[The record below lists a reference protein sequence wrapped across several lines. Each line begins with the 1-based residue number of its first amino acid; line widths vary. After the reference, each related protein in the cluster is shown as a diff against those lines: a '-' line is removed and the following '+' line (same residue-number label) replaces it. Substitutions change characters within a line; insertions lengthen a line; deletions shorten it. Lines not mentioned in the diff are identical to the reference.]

1 MEKHAALALYTL
13 RDAFAAD
20 SQHTLR
26 AVKEIGYSAVEFAG
40 LGQWKAED
48 VRAQLDHLGL
58 RGLSAHVPLQ
68 RLRDDLPDVIREI
81 KTLGVHY
88 IVCPW
93 LPPEQRNLEFY
104 RALAPIL
111 ETTGKTCTAEG
122 LTFCYHNHDFELER
136 LFGDLNVLEF
146 FAQEVSAEDL
156 KFELDVYWAAFAG
169 LDPNAVLERFAGRL
183 PIVHLKDMT
192 KDAARTFASV
202 GSGSLDIPSILET
215 SERIGATWSI
225 VEQDS
230 CPGDPL
236 ESVRASFTYL
246 QDQGFTR

>member
-1 MEKHAALALYTL
+1 MEKHLALALYTL
-13 RDAFAAD
+13 RDEFAAD
-20 SQHTLR
+20 SQTTLQ

-68 RLRDDLPDVIREI
+68 RLREDLPSVIREI
-81 KTLGVHY
+81 KTLGIQYV
-88 IVCPW
+88 VCPW

-111 ETTGKTCTAEG
+111 EATGKTCAAEG
-122 LTFCYHNHDFELER
+122 LTFCYHNHDFELEK

-192 KDAARTFASV
+192 KDTARTFASV
-202 GSGSLDIPSILET
+202 GSGSLDMPSIVQT
-215 SERIGATWSI
+215 SERIGAAWSI

-246 QDQGFTR
+246 QGQGFTR